1 MTVQE
6 IFDTPAIKKVENEM
20 IGLEENIERHR
31 VDKPNG
37 LEMMRVLIGLRRNLL
52 ADMFVMDENYKRLL
66 SDFNETMKQ
75 QLIRMRHETIKAAH
89 GVMNADVTG
98 EIQAIGKCFLGYR
111 YSRLHPVQT
120 MRAKKIWA
128 ILNCS
133 IDDYVQFYSDGVL
146 MGGYVYDSRKEQE
159 SENQM
164 FYLQEEPDNWN
175 EGLDMEITKDMYL
188 IYPVHH
194 LVSHTDFSIFD
205 LLWVRD
211 FNMEIQ
217 IESDYATY
225 PEEEEG
231 EDISFICK

>member
-6 IFDTPAIKKVENEM
+6 IFDTPAIKKVENAM
-20 IGLEENIERHR
+20 IGLEENIERYR
-31 VDKPNG
+31 VDKPSG

-111 YSRLHPVQT
+111 YSKLHPVQT

-128 ILNCS
+128 ILNGS

-164 FYLQEEPDNWN
+164 LYLQEEPDNWN

-217 IESDYATY
+217 MKSNYATY

-231 EDISFICK
+231 EDISFI

>member
-1 MTVQE
+1 
-6 IFDTPAIKKVENEM
+6 
-20 IGLEENIERHR
+20 
-31 VDKPNG
+31 
-37 LEMMRVLIGLRRNLL
+37 MMRVLIGLRRNLL

-111 YSRLHPVQT
+111 YSKLHPVQT
-120 MRAKKIWA
+120 MQAKKIWA
-128 ILNCS
+128 ILNGS

-164 FYLQEEPDNWN
+164 LYLQEEPDNWN

-217 IESDYATY
+217 MKSNYATY

-231 EDISFICK
+231 EDISFI